1 MFVPEPTWRLQKF
14 TRWDLWLS
22 LQQTRTSECRTNVSP
37 SREAGCWDGGR
48 NTRIPKW
55 WPRARAEK
63 VGWRSFPPSDRI
75 TSSPLSA
82 YVAVTR
88 VRSQGFVTVS
98 FHIMTKDMKKLGYDV
113 GPSGAENTPG
123 WAAE

>member
-1 MFVPEPTWRLQKF
+1 MVAHGEGREGWLLLGSLRL
-14 TRWDLWLS
+14 T
-22 LQQTRTSECRTNVSP
+22 TS
-37 SREAGCWDGGR
+37 
-48 NTRIPKW
+48 
-55 WPRARAEK
+55 
-63 VGWRSFPPSDRI
+63 PP
-75 TSSPLSA
+75 PPSA

>member
-1 MFVPEPTWRLQKF
+1 MKLAVGTAAGIHRSQSGGPRRGQRRLVVA
-14 TRWDLWLS
+14 W
-22 LQQTRTSECRTNVSP
+22 
-37 SREAGCWDGGR
+37 
-48 NTRIPKW
+48 
-55 WPRARAEK
+55 
-63 VGWRSFPPSDRI
+63 FPPSDRF
-75 TSSPLSA
+75 TSSPSSA